1 MAYHGAMVP
10 IREWSHYA
18 AVRHCHRIAP
28 CPARRAGRGAF
39 CRLPSDCPGDR
50 RPRFAGP
57 RAVRVVRS
65 RVELT
70 TAELR
75 RAHLT
80 KSLSRT
86 RTGLR
91 GPALV
96 TTRSLSTF
104 QKRLECPGCGERG
117 WCEVLNI
124 SELQSA
130 ATGIAVRCMGGALAL
145 MAALGF
151 ALSAVSDIFL

>member
-1 MAYHGAMVP
+1 MRRRSQSANGAIMPLSVIAIVLPLALLVVLVAVLFAAYRRTARAIDALDLP
-10 IREWSHYA
+10 
-18 AVRHCHRIAP
+18 VR
-28 CPARRAGRGAF
+28 ARCGSCGHEF
-39 CRLPSDCPGDR
+39 
-50 RPRFAGP
+50 
-57 RAVRVVRS
+57 
-65 RVELT
+65 ELT

-80 KSLSRT
+80 KSVSRT

-96 TTRSLSTF
+96 TTRSFSTF

-124 SELQSA
+124 SELQPA
-130 ATGIAVRCMGGALAL
+130 ATGVAVRYMGGALAL

-151 ALSAVSDIFL
+151 ALSAVFDIFL

>member
-1 MAYHGAMVP
+1 MMRQRPQSANGVIMPLPVIAIVLP
-10 IREWSHYA
+10 LALLVILA
-18 AVRHCHRIAP
+18 AVLFAAYRRT
-28 CPARRAGRGAF
+28 ARAIDALDLPVRARCGSCGREF
-39 CRLPSDCPGDR
+39 
-50 RPRFAGP
+50 
-57 RAVRVVRS
+57 
-65 RVELT
+65 ELT
-70 TAELR
+70 MAELR

-80 KSLSRT
+80 KSVSRT

-96 TTRSLSTF
+96 TTRSFSTF

-130 ATGIAVRCMGGALAL
+130 ATGIAVRYMGGALAL